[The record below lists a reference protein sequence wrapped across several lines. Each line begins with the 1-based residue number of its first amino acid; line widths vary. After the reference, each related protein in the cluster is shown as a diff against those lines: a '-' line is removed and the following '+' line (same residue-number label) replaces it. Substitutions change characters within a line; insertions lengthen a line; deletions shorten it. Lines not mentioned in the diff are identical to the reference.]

1 MRRRENLWRG
11 VHFLSW
17 MKHTRKASES
27 FLLKIF
33 LRKSPRK
40 SSFHPGKLWQQ
51 LRFSER
57 SEAIAFLEIIRLVQD
72 ERSKCL
78 HIGLVYGSTAVIKT
92 MTLCWNEIALR
103 FDEVYWSIKGQDQDW
118 KVTNLTEVLSLILRR
133 TLNEIVSVFW
143 SSRKLFSAFLL
154 RSVAL
159 AVHLQVFLM
168 KHFASILSVL
178 RCWVNYGILW
188 YLCGFR
194 EGTVD
199 YFLYK
204 PINLAKFAI
213 FLMEL
218 SLPTGKFLNWAA
230 LAALVSHIRSNA
242 GIMADNRDLVNQS
255 ES

>member
-1 MRRRENLWRG
+1 MTTIKVYGKIRSNSFSGNYTPCARRAKQVFTYCTCLRLHGCHQDYYIMLKRNCTQIRW
-11 VHFLSW
+11 S
-17 MKHTRKASES
+17 
-27 FLLKIF
+27 LLKYKRTRSRLKGNKLNWSAEPH
-33 LRKSPRK
+33 LR
-40 SSFHPGKLWQQ
+40 L
-51 LRFSER
+51 
-57 SEAIAFLEIIRLVQD
+57 
-72 ERSKCL
+72 
-78 HIGLVYGSTAVIKT
+78 
-92 MTLCWNEIALR
+92 
-103 FDEVYWSIKGQDQDW
+103 
-118 KVTNLTEVLSLILRR
+118 

-154 RSVAL
+154 RLVAL
-159 AVHLQVFLM
+159 VVHLQVFLI

-178 RCWVNYGILW
+178 RSWVNYGILW

-204 PINLAKFAI
+204 LINLAKFAI

-218 SLPTGKFLNWAA
+218 SLPAGKFLNWAA

>member
-1 MRRRENLWRG
+1 MTTIKVYGKIRSN
-11 VHFLSW
+11 
-17 MKHTRKASES
+17 S
-27 FLLKIF
+27 FSGNYTPCARWAKQVFTYCTCLRLHGCHQDYYIMLKRNCTQIRWCLLKCKRTRSRLKGNKRNWRAEAH
-33 LRKSPRK
+33 LR
-40 SSFHPGKLWQQ
+40 L
-51 LRFSER
+51 
-57 SEAIAFLEIIRLVQD
+57 
-72 ERSKCL
+72 
-78 HIGLVYGSTAVIKT
+78 
-92 MTLCWNEIALR
+92 
-103 FDEVYWSIKGQDQDW
+103 
-118 KVTNLTEVLSLILRR
+118 
-133 TLNEIVSVFW
+133 TLNEILSVFW

-154 RSVAL
+154 RLVAL
-159 AVHLQVFLM
+159 VVHLQVFLI

-178 RCWVNYGILW
+178 RSWVNYGILW

-204 PINLAKFAI
+204 LINLAKFAI

-218 SLPTGKFLNWAA
+218 SLPAGKFLNWAA